1 MRSHINWPTPTET
14 TMHDEIPT
22 TLRDKIDW
30 LWEKKYQDAIG
41 CGRSE
46 ETAEAYAN
54 AETAEL
60 RSRLEMKITVRVR
73 HVYGNRTIY
82 PVCGIA
88 QTFANIAGTTTLPF
102 WVITAIKNL
111 GYTVEVEQEAVTL

>member
-22 TLRDKIDW
+22 TLRAKIDW
-30 LWEKKYQDAIG
+30 LWNKKYSDAIG

-46 ETAEAYAN
+46 ETAEAYAD

-73 HVYGNRTIY
+73 DVYGCRTVY
-82 PVCGIA
+82 PVCSA
-88 QTFANIAGTTTLPF
+88 AETFAQIAGTKTLPL
-102 WVITAIKNL
+102 WVVEKIKKL
-111 GYTVEVEQEAVTL
+111 GYEIVIDHEAVTL

>member
-1 MRSHINWPTPTET
+1 
-14 TMHDEIPT
+14 MHDEIPT